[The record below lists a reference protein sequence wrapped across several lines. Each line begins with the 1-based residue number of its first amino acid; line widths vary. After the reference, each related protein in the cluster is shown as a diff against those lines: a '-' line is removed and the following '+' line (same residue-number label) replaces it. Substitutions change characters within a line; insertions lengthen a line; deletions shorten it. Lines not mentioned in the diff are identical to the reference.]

1 MPIELWRFYQASDPD
16 VWEEEK
22 RLSYLII
29 IIVVPLSCAGA
40 SLDQPKSPFL
50 EALAIRDYSPI
61 QRKKTSTGTRTSSSA
76 VDDQGSCPVIGGI
89 ISITGGQGDNAYAFS
104 SFQAGQVSKRTIT
117 PATYSNCGQITQ

>member
-89 ISITGGQGDNAYAFS
+89 ISITGGQGDKHMRLQAFKFD
-104 SFQAGQVSKRTIT
+104 SFQKEPLLRQRT
-117 PATYSNCGQITQ
+117 